1 MYMIWKIKL
10 KLVEAIKCSL
20 KIKMYKILLIQ
31 RHLVILLYLR
41 LETSKHIFQISDP
54 LMWMEGTKKRLTLF
68 NRRLPRRL
76 GVLEWSYGLSVM
88 KNEARWRHVCSIPLL
103 ALKISVLCKQLYK
116 MTGAMKKVQI
126 FTLLILMQCVVHNSQ
141 YSQSSH
147 RRKRSYKNTL
157 LRMHHHSWSWE
168 DILHAVYK
176 VLQLFLVQHHQQ
188 QQQMAAPRE
197 FLFFFDNSDNGST
210 PLFGLNISRRDAAY
224 VSFSKFFQVLFRKLI
239 VLLRWIST

>member
-1 MYMIWKIKL
+1 
-10 KLVEAIKCSL
+10 
-20 KIKMYKILLIQ
+20 MYKSLLIQ
-31 RHLVILLYLR
+31 RYLVILLYLR
-41 LETSKHIFQISDP
+41 LETSKRIFQISDP

-224 VSFSKFFQVLFRKLI
+224 VSFSKFSQVLFRKLI

>member
-1 MYMIWKIKL
+1 
-10 KLVEAIKCSL
+10 
-20 KIKMYKILLIQ
+20 MYKILLIQ

-88 KNEARWRHVCSIPLL
+88 KNEARWRHVCSIPIL

-176 VLQLFLVQHHQQ
+176 VLQLFWQ
-188 QQQMAAPRE
+188 
-197 FLFFFDNSDNGST
+197 
-210 PLFGLNISRRDAAY
+210 
-224 VSFSKFFQVLFRKLI
+224 
-239 VLLRWIST
+239 